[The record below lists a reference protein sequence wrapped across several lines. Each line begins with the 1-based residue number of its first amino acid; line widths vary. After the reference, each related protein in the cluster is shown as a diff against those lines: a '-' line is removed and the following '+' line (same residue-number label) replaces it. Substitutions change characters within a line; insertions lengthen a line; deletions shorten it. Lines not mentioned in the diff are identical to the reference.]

1 MMKKTGKEVSGKYSL
16 GKYVSGRRLILYLT
30 AVLMILSMCFL
41 APFTMTVR
49 ADSPTDEIEHF
60 RITVDVQED
69 ASLKMTY
76 HIDWKVLD
84 DDEYG
89 PLEWVDIGM
98 PNANHSD
105 VTALGSSIDH
115 IKDNGRSL
123 AIYLDRSY
131 YEGEVASFEFSFTQ
145 DHMYQIDR
153 FVQGETVFAFTPALT
168 HLLFLLTARLL
179 KARIRAGTMILM
191 MIPMTMSMMTRIVM
205 MTVTS
210 CIRSLAQW
218 SVLALSFWDRVC
230 SLQDLPNGPPKDSA
244 SAVPQKVRNTA
255 KRLPVQ
261 RLNTMKTAPAAEPAV
276 KRART
281 TVPTADAA

>member
-84 DDEYG
+84 DEEYG

-153 FVQGETVFAFTPALT
+153 FVQGETVFAFTPAW
-168 HLLFLLTARLL
+168 FDG
-179 KARIRAGTMILM
+179 IEI
-191 MIPMTMSMMTRIVM
+191 S
-205 MTVTS
+205 
-210 CIRSLAQW
+210 SLSQ
-218 SVLALSFWDRVC
+218 
-230 SLQDLPNGPPKDSA
+230 
-244 SAVPQKVRNTA
+244 
-255 KRLPVQ
+255 
-261 RLNTMKTAPAAEPAV
+261 
-276 KRART
+276 
-281 TVPTADAA
+281 